1 MPITTPTNKY
11 AKAIDET
18 AAALRSL
25 AVGLTHFAK
34 TTNRMFYY
42 YIEEMQVKESEQ
54 TGNLMVSY
62 SGTNENGTRSVFRVQ
77 VDSGTLIFR
86 GSIKSLIE
94 GVDAKSGLPVVGD
107 KETNDS
113 VFLSAFSLLVAE
125 IDRVSEKIR
134 ADIGEVMV
142 YGISERG
149 LPAGR
154 ASVLPNGEL
163 KVTYGTKSTY

>member
-1 MPITTPTNKY
+1 MPITTLTKDT
-11 AKAIDET
+11 KTVDET
-18 AAALRSL
+18 AVALRGL
-25 AVGLTHFAK
+25 AVGLAHFAK
-34 TTNRMFYY
+34 ITNRMFYY

-62 SGTNENGTRSVFRVQ
+62 SGTNENGARSVFRVQ

-94 GVDAKSGLPVVGD
+94 GVDAKSGLPVAGD
-107 KETNDS
+107 KEANDS

-125 IDRVSEKIR
+125 IVRASEKIGS
-134 ADIGEVMV
+134 DIGEVMV

-154 ASVLPNGEL
+154 SSTLSNGEL
-163 KVTYGTKSTY
+163 KVTYGSKSTY